1 MIPTSSSSD
10 SNGCNNISSNCVIWQ
25 GPDISCINLC
35 NGDTVSDVVAALAE
49 KLCELT
55 DGISNE
61 PDLTGFDLKCALPSG
76 ATPTT
81 LVENLQAIVTYIC
94 SLPTDTG
101 TPYTEPNINLC
112 TALQYE
118 SGGSTVTS
126 LPLSQYALLVG
137 NKVCDIL
144 ATITTIQT
152 QLTSLGDRVTV
163 LEGFFPL
170 TTTEVQII
178 PTCVTSTVG
187 VLTNVS
193 VVVAAL
199 ETDFCALR
207 TATGNPA
214 AINNTVA
221 QQAILNGDNLLSA
234 PTQTY
239 SAQTGWKTSP
249 VNMANSLQN
258 AWIVIKDLYDAVQT
272 IQTNC
277 CPGACEDLT
286 FAFSVTRNLGS
297 NSIAN
302 SLTLGFAG
310 AAIPAGFADT
320 GGTTLITVTDEQTPA
335 GTVTTNANLTSTIQ
349 SGGTVN
355 ISLSGGS
362 PAINPAQNLTVTI
375 NSSFTQAS
383 SGAVCDETKSVVSTG
398 ELPCPVDI
406 TTSSVSSTGFTVE
419 FTNILGNTAVYRIKL
434 HVVSGGLTNPVAAFD
449 SGNITSPGTSVS
461 HAFTGLTPNETYA
474 IRLNVAYQG
483 KEKVCPDV
491 TQQTDDAAPPCNQGI
506 DIGFLFDYTISMTG
520 DINTA
525 KSSVANI
532 ISDIKTASGFP
543 THTYRLGLA
552 IFDEKGGTGQT
563 PSYNTNANYT
573 SLPAAQREIQ
583 NGTGATQFFTAMEM
597 FQNNNETSFTTQLNK
612 LNNPSG
618 GGMPIGNGD
627 LVPEPGGLLVNKV
640 INNDFLGAFR
650 TNIAKILVIVTDA
663 APGGEDQQTNATDTA
678 LFNTLA
684 TQCQNAG
691 IKVIVLGTGA
701 NNSLYSGLA
710 TATGGGTNSTFNAAN
725 ITTLITNLCGGSPAP

>member
-1 MIPTSSSSD
+1 MIPTSSSSN

-25 GPDISCINLC
+25 GPDISCIDLC
-35 NGDTVSDVVAALAE
+35 HGDTVSDVVAALAT
-49 KLCELT
+49 KLCEIT
-55 DGISNE
+55 DGITNE

-163 LEGFFPL
+163 LESLHPHVDV
-170 TTTEVQII
+170 EKQII

-187 VLTNVS
+187 VLTDVS

-199 ETDFCALR
+199 EIDFCALR

-221 QQAILNGDNLLSA
+221 QQAILNGDNLLSV

-297 NSIAN
+297 NSIAT

-406 TTSSVSSTGFTVE
+406 ATSSVSSTGFTVG

-434 HVVSGGLTNPVAAFD
+434 HVVSGGVTNPVAAFD

-461 HAFTGLTPNETYA
+461 HAFTGLTPNVTYA
-474 IRLNVAYQG
+474 IRLNVGYQG

-506 DIGFLFDYTISMTG
+506 DIGFLFDYTSSMG
-520 DINTA
+520 GQINTA
-525 KSSVANI
+525 KTSVANI
-532 ISDIKTASGFP
+532 IADIKTASGHP
-543 THTYRLGLA
+543 TYTYRLALGL
-552 IFDEKGGTGQT
+552 FDEQNGTGQT

-573 SLPAAQREIQ
+573 GLPAAQREIQ

-612 LNNPSG
+612 LNNASG
-618 GGMPIGNGD
+618 GGMPIGQGGGT
-627 LVPEPGGLLVNKV
+627 LEPGGLLVNKV

-650 TNIAKILVIVTDA
+650 SNIAKILVIVTDA
-663 APGGEDQQTNATDTA
+663 GPGGEDQIQDATDTA

-710 TATGGGTNSTFNAAN
+710 TATGGGVNTTFNAAN
-725 ITTLITNLCGGSPAP
+725 ITTLITNLCATP

>member
-1 MIPTSSSSD
+1 MIPTSSSSN

-35 NGDTVSDVVAALAE
+35 HGDTVSDVVAALAT
-49 KLCELT
+49 KLCEIT
-55 DGISNE
+55 DGITNE

-112 TALQYE
+112 DALRY
-118 SGGSTVTS
+118 SDANGNVISS

-170 TTTEVQII
+170 TTTEAQII

-297 NSIAN
+297 NSIAT

-406 TTSSVSSTGFTVE
+406 ATSSVSSTGFTVG

-434 HVVSGGLTNPVAAFD
+434 HVVSGGVTNPVAAFD
-449 SGNITSPGTSVS
+449 SGNITSPGTTVS
-461 HAFTGLTPNETYA
+461 HAFTGLTPNVTYA

-491 TQQTDDAAPPCNQGI
+491 TQQTDDAAPPCNEGI
-506 DIGFLFDYTISMTG
+506 DIGFLFDYTASMG
-520 DINTA
+520 GQINTA
-525 KSSVANI
+525 KTSVASI
-532 ISDIKTASGFP
+532 IADIKTASGHP
-543 THTYRLGLA
+543 TYTYRLGLG
-552 IFDEKGGTGQT
+552 IFDEKGGTNQT

-573 SLPAAQREIQ
+573 SLPAAQRDIQ
-583 NGTGATQFFTAMEM
+583 NGSGATQFFTAMEL

-612 LNNPSG
+612 LNNASG
-618 GGMPIGNGD
+618 GGMPLGNGD
-627 LVPEPGGLLVNKV
+627 AIPEPGGLLVNKV

-650 TNIAKILVIVTDA
+650 SNIAKILVIVTDA
-663 APGGEDQQTNATDTA
+663 GPGGDDQLEDATDIA

-710 TATGGGTNSTFNAAN
+710 TATGGGVNATFNAAN
-725 ITTLITNLCGGSPAP
+725 ITTLITNLCATP